1 MSSVLELSPAIADKI
16 LKESA
21 LKGVSVEV
29 YLKEIAAKNED
40 DRIKQMRE
48 AVKDE
53 LFMADLTE
61 TMNDFGHTDFD
72 K

>member
-1 MSSVLELSPAIADKI
+1 MSSVLELNPAVADKI

-29 YLKEIAAKNED
+29 YLKEIASKNED

-48 AVKDE
+48 AVNDE

-61 TMNDFGHTDFD
+61 TMNDFQHTDFD

>member
-1 MSSVLELSPAIADKI
+1 MSSVLELSPTIADKI

-29 YLKEIAAKNED
+29 YLKEIVANKED
-40 DRIKQMRE
+40 NRLNKMRE
-48 AVKDE
+48 AVKDK
-53 LFMADLTE
+53 LFIADLTE
-61 TMNDFGHTDFD
+61 TMSDFHATDFE